1 MNIPENLKY
10 TSEHEWVRFDAD
22 GRAVVGI
29 TEYAQQSLG
38 DIVYVELP
46 EIGRK
51 VNAGEAVVTV
61 ESVKAVSDVFSPLE
75 GTVNNVNEGLID
87 APELINQ
94 DPYRAWLFKLSDWR
108 PAELLSSAEYEAL
121 LSKES

>member
-10 TSEHEWVRFDAD
+10 TGEHEWIRFDGD

-51 VNAGEAVVTV
+51 VSAGEAVVAV

-75 GTVNNVNEGLID
+75 GMVNNINEELID
-87 APELINQ
+87 TPELINQ

-108 PAELLSSAEYEAL
+108 TAALLSSAEYAAL
-121 LSKES
+121 LSRES